1 MTAGTILLEVAHREL
16 FMPAWAFGVIAFA
29 LLVIGAL
36 VVHGIS
42 TRRPHS

>member
-1 MTAGTILLEVAHREL
+1 MNAGLILLEVAHREL
-16 FMPAWAFGVIAFA
+16 FMPAWVFGVLAFV
-29 LLVIGAL
+29 LLVTSAL